1 MPGQPGLPQGPLGM
15 PTGMGRGASN
25 AALQSMGLNNIG
37 HPPPQQVIQ
46 GDLSEHKHP
55 PEHNNLILLNT
66 YIYDHLV
73 KHGFKQAAK
82 ALLLEAEINYLP
94 RDDGSPSNRDTDGSL
109 LPRRTNLKR
118 SHSGMDDHPNS
129 SPNDKPNGKSP
140 RSNSN
145 SPHIGH
151 NDLPAADVP
160 VDNSNGFLSQWWVVF
175 WEIFEARTN
184 PENGT
189 AYAKAFIEYQVLF
202 P

>member
-1 MPGQPGLPQGPLGM
+1 MPGQPGQPQGPPGM
-15 PTGMGRGASN
+15 STGMGRGTTN
-25 AALQSMGLNNIG
+25 AALQSIGLNNIG

-46 GDLSEHKHP
+46 GDLSEHKQP
-55 PEHNNLILLNT
+55 SEHNHVLSLNT

-73 KHGFKQAAK
+73 KHGFNKAAK
-82 ALLLEAEINYLP
+82 GLLQEAPINTLP
-94 RDDGSPSNRDTDGSL
+94 RDDGSPPNRDADGSL
-109 LPRRTNLKR
+109 LPRRTTNLKR

-160 VDNSNGFLSQWWVVF
+160 VDTTDGFLSQWWVVF

-189 AYAKAFIEYQVLF
+189 ANARAFIEYQVF